1 MALKILK
8 MVGDYYEAEVTPPHS
23 TKPWKTPTPLRLREL
38 IDELEQKGCHQT
50 DIGDVLYEID
60 PDWPSHLNHP

>member
-8 MVGDYYEAEVTPPHS
+8 VASDYYEAEVTPPHS
-23 TKPWKTPTPLRLREL
+23 TKPWKTSTPLRLREL

-50 DIGDVLYEID
+50 DIGDVLYETD
-60 PDWPSHLNHP
+60 PDWLSHLN